1 MSLPDRRTVL
11 SLLVVLPLAGCGFT
25 PAYAPGGAGER
36 LRGRVAVQA
45 PSTRNDFALTSR
57 LESRLGAADAP
68 AYDLGYSVTV
78 YSISGGITP
87 DNEITRYQLK
97 GSVAYTLTD
106 RATQARVA
114 GGMVRNFTSWSAT
127 GSTVAGI
134 AAEEAA
140 AARLMQILAD
150 DIVTRLIAELP

>member
-11 SLLVVLPLAGCGFT
+11 TLLAALPLAGCGFT
-25 PAYAPGGAGER
+25 PAYAPGAAGNE

-45 PSTRNDFALTSR
+45 PVSRNDFALTSR
-57 LESRLGAADAP
+57 LETRLGRPDAA
-68 AYDLGYSVTV
+68 AYDLGYAVTV
-78 YSISGGITP
+78 NVISGGITS
-87 DNEITRYQLK
+87 DNDITRYTLN
-97 GSVAYTLTD
+97 GSVAYSLTE
-106 RATQARVA
+106 RATGQRVA
-114 GGMVRNFTSWSAT
+114 GGTVRNFTSWSAT

-150 DIVTRLIAELP
+150 DIVTRLIAGLS

>member
-1 MSLPDRRTVL
+1 MSLPDRRSVL
-11 SLLVVLPLAGCGFT
+11 SLLAALPLAGCGFT
-25 PAYAPGGAGER
+25 PAYAPDGAGAK

-45 PSTRNDFALTSR
+45 PATRNDFALTSR
-57 LESRLGAADAP
+57 LETRLGAATAP

-78 YSISGGITP
+78 YVISGGVTP
-87 DNEITRYQLK
+87 ESAITRYTLK

-114 GGMVRNFTSWSAT
+114 GGTVQNFTSWSAT

-150 DIVTRLIAELP
+150 DIVTRLTAELS